1 MESSQRQLREQVA
14 AAARILSY
22 ERLVQGF
29 GHVSARIPGSELFLL
44 TPRIS
49 LALVRAD
56 DLLVMNLKGEI
67 IKRRHA
73 IPFEAP
79 LHVAIMRH
87 LPHVQAA
94 TRIHAR
100 VANMFSVTD
109 RKLEPVHSHGS
120 FFAGGVPVFPKPDL
134 ISSPELADQVV
145 AVLGD
150 RPAVLLR
157 GNGQVTVG
165 RSVPEAV
172 MMAIYLEE
180 AAEILAGALQIG
192 APIPLT
198 VEESASRQ
206 REALPPPD
214 LERAWNFFKNRAQ
227 SNNTKAKKF
236 GEFTAETRRARR
248 KTVNQ

>member
-1 MESSQRQLREQVA
+1 MMAPGQRQLREDVVS
-14 AAARILSY
+14 AARILTH
-22 ERLVQGF
+22 EGLVHGF
-29 GHVSARIPGSELFLL
+29 GHVSARIPGNELFLL

-49 LALVRAD
+49 LALVRSD
-56 DLLVMNLKGEI
+56 DLLVLNLNGEVI
-67 IKRRHA
+67 EGEHA
-73 IPFEAP
+73 VPFEAP
-79 LHVAIMRH
+79 LHTAIMRR

-134 ISSPELADQVV
+134 ISSMALADQVV

-192 APIPLT
+192 TPIPLT
-198 VEESASRQ
+198 AEESASRQ

-214 LERAWNFFKNRAQ
+214 LERSWNFFKNKAGADTKHSAQRSRRAQ
-227 SNNTKAKKF
+227 K
-236 GEFTAETRRARR
+236 R
-248 KTVNQ
+248 